1 MVFFKMKTGISSL
14 RLSALSLALLSA
26 FSAHAQSES
35 SGTLKEVVVISA
47 TRIDQLVMSAPIGSS
62 VLIGDDILRS
72 GVSDANEAIRHLA
85 GIFGRRDLNGG
96 REAAIDIRGYGDS
109 AASNVVV
116 LVDGIRISENDLDSA
131 RLSSISAESID
142 RIEITRGG
150 SAVLWGQGATGG
162 VIHVIT
168 KTSKRIDAVHGEVS
182 GGVESFGG
190 RDIGGSFSADSNN
203 MSVFANGK
211 NYHSDGYRKN
221 NAYTG
226 SSVNAGLVF
235 GELSSLKT
243 KIVVTSENL
252 EMRWAGSLPIEKFL
266 IDATTTNTPKD
277 YGNSKLDR
285 FVVTTEKK
293 WGDTNFAIDFA
304 QRKRTTEGKMYDD
317 FDGITNNQTDTTTY
331 QLSPRFVI
339 DKSFERFFVNT
350 VTGLDFYKW
359 AYTGNRKYESPTDP
373 SLRLEEGDQS
383 SQAAYLRLSLMDQS
397 GFRFDTGFRVESFKQ
412 TIANKSNGTSF
423 NSSPDLN
430 AMELGISYTLNPQ
443 WTAYAR
449 GASSYRVA
457 NVDELRY
464 RTSVLLPQKTN
475 DAELGLRYRTIES
488 ALDIRV
494 FQQSTTNEIA
504 YEDSLMLNI
513 NLDPVRRN
521 GFEMNGSFGLSSR
534 FKVGTTLQSLD
545 ARITTGQYSGNRLPL
560 TAASVATARLEFT
573 PDSKSS
579 LDLALRAVGAMKFG
593 NDWTN
598 TCKDIPAAEFID
610 VAYRYRS
617 AITNSWSLK
626 AGIDNLTDKQ
636 SYSTGYTN
644 STCSAFNV
652 YSDVGRKLK
661 LSATF
666 IF

>member
-1 MVFFKMKTGISSL
+1 MKTDISSL
-14 RLSALSLALLSA
+14 RLSALAFLLSA
-26 FSAHAQSES
+26 PVVFAQTSTPIE
-35 SGTLKEVVVISA
+35 SGTLQVVVVSA

-62 VLIGDDILRS
+62 VLTGDDILRS
-72 GVSDANEAIRHLA
+72 GVTDANEAIRHLA

-96 REAAIDIRGYGDS
+96 RESSIDIRGYGDS
-109 AASNVVV
+109 ASSNVVV
-116 LVDGIRISENDLDSA
+116 LVDGIRISENDLESA
-131 RLSSISAESID
+131 RLSSISSETID

-168 KTSKRIDAVHGEVS
+168 KTSKSIDAVHGEVS

-190 RDIGGSFSADSNN
+190 YDIGGSINADSKNV
-203 MSVFANGK
+203 SVFANGK

-226 SSVNAGLVF
+226 SAVNAGVVF
-235 GELSSLKT
+235 GELSALKT
-243 KIVVTSENL
+243 KIVVNSEYL
-252 EMRWAGSLPIEKFL
+252 DMRWAGALPVEKFL
-266 IDATTTNTPKD
+266 VDATATDTPRD

-285 FVVTTEKK
+285 VVFTAEKK
-293 WGDTNFAIDFA
+293 WSDINFAIDFA
-304 QRKRTTEGKMYDD
+304 QRKRTTEGKIYDT
-317 FDGITNNQTDTTTY
+317 FDGITNNQSDTTTY

-339 DKSFERFFVNT
+339 DKSFGRFVVNT

-359 AYTGNRKYESPTDP
+359 AYIGNRTYESPLP
-373 SLRLEEGDQS
+373 GWSSIRLEEGDQS

-397 GFRFDTGFRVESFKQ
+397 GFRFDTGFRSESFKQ

-430 AMELGISYTLNPQ
+430 AMELGISYALNPQ
-443 WTAYAR
+443 WTAYTR
-449 GASSYRVA
+449 GSSSYRVA

-464 RTSVLLPQKTN
+464 LTSVLLPQKTN

-488 ALDIRV
+488 TLDVRV
-494 FQQSTTNEIA
+494 FQQNTTNEIA
-504 YEDSLMLNI
+504 YDNSLMLNI

-534 FKVGTTLQSLD
+534 FKVGATLQSLD
-545 ARITTGQYSGNRLPL
+545 ARVASGQYSGNRLPL

-573 PDSKSS
+573 PDSKTS

-598 TCKDIPAAEFID
+598 SCKDISASEFID

-617 AITNSWSLK
+617 ALTNGWSLK
-626 AGIDNLTDKQ
+626 AGIDNLANKQ
-636 SYSTGYTN
+636 SYSTGYTD

-661 LSATF
+661 LNATLTF
-666 IF
+666 